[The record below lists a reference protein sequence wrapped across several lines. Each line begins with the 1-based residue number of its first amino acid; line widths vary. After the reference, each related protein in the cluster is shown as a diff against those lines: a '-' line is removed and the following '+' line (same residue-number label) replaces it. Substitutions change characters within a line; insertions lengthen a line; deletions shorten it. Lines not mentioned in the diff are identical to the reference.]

1 MDFKPTSAQLNGF
14 FFFILAYL
22 RECDFSRNLK
32 ILRMYGKA
40 LECQD
45 FVIPGKVFSKRR
57 SNKESFPDEN
67 LRDVTLHHIIRK
79 DGKTYANE
87 IKAFDD
93 KFKANP
99 ERIHFK
105 EFKNYKK
112 LIGKAMKEEIPKYD
126 VILCTTA
133 VATSA
138 TLLDATKGSIYQVLI
153 DEAGMCTEPECM
165 AVIAATTAKQV
176 VLIGDHK
183 QLRPVVICEEAAEL
197 GLQKSLFERYAE
209 TKRSY
214 LTFLS
219 LQYRMV
225 FFLFNFYQNY
235 LTMTR
240 PLINKG

>member
-1 MDFKPTSAQLNGF
+1 
-14 FFFILAYL
+14 
-22 RECDFSRNLK
+22 
-32 ILRMYGKA
+32 MYGKA

-105 EFKNYKK
+105 EIKNYKK
-112 LIGKAMKEEIPKYD
+112 LIGKAMKEEILKYD

>member
-1 MDFKPTSAQLNGF
+1 
-14 FFFILAYL
+14 
-22 RECDFSRNLK
+22 
-32 ILRMYGKA
+32 MYGKA
-40 LECQD
+40 LECQE
-45 FVIPGKVFSKRR
+45 FIIPGKVFSKRR

-79 DGKTYANE
+79 DGKTYADE

-99 ERIHFK
+99 EKIHFQ
-105 EFKNYKK
+105 EIKNYKK
-112 LIGKAMKEEIPKYD
+112 LIGKAMKDEIPKYD
-126 VILCTTA
+126 VILCTTS

-138 TLLDATKGSIYQVLI
+138 SLLEATKGSIYQVLI

-165 AVIAATTAKQV
+165 AVIAATRAKQV

-209 TKRSY
+209 TKCSY

-225 FFLFNFYQNY
+225 FFLFISIRI
-235 LTMTR
+235 T
-240 PLINKG
+240 